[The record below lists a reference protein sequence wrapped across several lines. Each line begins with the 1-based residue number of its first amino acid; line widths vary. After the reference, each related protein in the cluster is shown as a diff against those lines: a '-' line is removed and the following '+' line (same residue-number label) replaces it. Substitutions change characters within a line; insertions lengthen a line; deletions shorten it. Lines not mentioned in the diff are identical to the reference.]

1 MGRGKLIGVL
11 QPQPPVIVRVVEQP
25 VHQTSIT
32 DLVFGSMA
40 TVAVLLLIAAALGL
54 LLGGAIILVKRL
66 RHRDSIDPDEHA
78 SGLRV
83 TPDSVRQASDQR

>member
-1 MGRGKLIGVL
+1 ML
-11 QPQPPVIVRVVEQP
+11 QAPPPVIVHVVEQP

-32 DLVFGSMA
+32 DLIFGSLA

-54 LLGGAIILVKRL
+54 LLGGAIILIKRL
-66 RHRDSIDPDEHA
+66 RHRDSIDPDDHA

-83 TPDSVRQASDQR
+83 TPDSVRQASDQQ